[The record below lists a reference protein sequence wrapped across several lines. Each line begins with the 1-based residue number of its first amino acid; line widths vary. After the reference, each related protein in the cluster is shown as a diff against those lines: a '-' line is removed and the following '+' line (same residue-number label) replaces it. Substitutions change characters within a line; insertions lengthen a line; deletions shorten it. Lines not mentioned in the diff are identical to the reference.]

1 MVLNGIGLSP
11 LVMAALGLLQEANH
25 SIKRSLHWALGPRGV
40 MGTHILL
47 ITGVALAAASKNNLA
62 TLKTGVIIF
71 LLGWTILAALTILS
85 HRMAQDRL
93 SDEKKLLLGMTAAVP
108 IIGVR
113 VIYTVASV
121 FTHSRVDGGSL
132 PVRVILGMLPEFLA
146 ILLYISAGIMT
157 RGLAS
162 VRCRT
167 SIRGELM

>member
-1 MVLNGIGLSP
+1 
-11 LVMAALGLLQEANH
+11 
-25 SIKRSLHWALGPRGV
+25 
-40 MGTHILL
+40 
-47 ITGVALAAASKNNLA
+47 
-62 TLKTGVIIF
+62 
-71 LLGWTILAALTILS
+71 
-85 HRMAQDRL
+85 
-93 SDEKKLLLGMTAAVP
+93 MTAAVP